1 MKRLAI
7 AVCLA
12 LVLTGCAT
20 TRWESTEL
28 IEKQHLKVN
37 LERRIE
43 KDRPVAQG
51 YDHPAT
57 VSADAIETILADIS
71 YMAPPRIWGDSE
83 KRPVFQP
90 EERKRLAPAL
100 SMALSKATP
109 DQRIRFTS
117 YNRGGGLLFS
127 DRRKTE
133 AVIYVDDKPRLHIAF
148 SHINTALQHDQR
160 PETVTTASK
169 DPLEITSTDTPIVV
183 RGDYI
188 THHQP
193 SQSGQKRPM
202 WVEANLEKAKT
213 KSRKDRPAPAEP
225 GQNQEQAGQGPEE
238 TAAPAPS
245 VSGKDETK
253 SPAAAP
259 DQWQDRKQKI
269 RTRLKYLKELYEDG
283 LIDQTEYEA
292 KKQQILNQ
300 IQ

>member
-1 MKRLAI
+1 MKRLLI
-7 AVCLA
+7 VTGLA
-12 LVLTGCAT
+12 LVLTACAT

-28 IEKQHLKVN
+28 IEKQYLEVN

-51 YDHPAT
+51 YHHPAT
-57 VSADAIETILADIS
+57 VSADVIDTILADIS
-71 YMAPPRIWGDSE
+71 YMAPPKIWGDSE

-90 EERKRLAPAL
+90 KERKRLAPAL

-133 AVIYVDDKPRLHIAF
+133 AVVYVDDAPQLHIAF
-148 SHINTALQHDQR
+148 SHINTTLREDQR
-160 PETVTTASK
+160 PETVTNASK
-169 DPLEITSTDTPIVV
+169 NPLENKFTDTPIVTEA
-183 RGDYI
+183 DYI

-193 SQSGQKRPM
+193 SQSDQKRPM
-202 WVEANLEKAKT
+202 WVEVNLEKAKT
-213 KSRKDRPAPAEP
+213 TSRKDRPAPAAP
-225 GQNQEQAGQGPEE
+225 GQNQEQAGQPPEE

-245 VSGKDETK
+245 ATGKDEAK

-259 DQWQDRKQKI
+259 DQWQNRKQKI
-269 RTRLKYLKELYEDG
+269 RTRLKYLKSLYEDG
-283 LIDQTEYEA
+283 LIDQGEYEA
-292 KKQQILNQ
+292 KKQQILNK